1 MAGTDFFLRTIP
13 LFDGGSDVGMVL
25 SPQCFHNLNGAAD
38 VFNHGNIHFW
48 EYMQPGYD
56 ALGFISCTGTNF
68 LMRANAFID
77 VGPLRRPRTHPRTF
91 TDCSSCRA
99 TVFCCACTASIIA
112 RVSLPKLQR
121 QQCWFQQMG
130 CHA

>member
-13 LFDGGSDVGMVL
+13 LFDGGSGVGMVL

-77 VGPLRRPRTHPRTF
+77 VGPLPPSLHPVAGLSRTAALAMPLSSTVSTVVRF
-91 TDCSSCRA
+91 TA
-99 TVFCCACTASIIA
+99 
-112 RVSLPKLQR
+112 P
-121 QQCWFQQMG
+121 
-130 CHA
+130 